1 MVRITNG
8 FIVAN
13 VTSGAY
19 NNLFKGMGYKI
30 IGENYASDSVNDDD
44 VEACECIDDNS
55 DEKFVLD
62 VVEKPIGEWNKEELK
77 KFARIKRIDISGMK
91 PSEAKNAIAAFIN
104 NE

>member
-8 FIVAN
+8 FIVAD

-30 IGENYASDSVNDDD
+30 IGEDYTIDSVNDNDT
-44 VEACECIDDNS
+44 EAYECIDDNS

-62 VVEKPIGEWNKEELK
+62 VVEKPIGEWNKEEIK
-77 KFARIKRIDISGMK
+77 KFARIKGINIYGMK
-91 PSEAKNAIAAFIN
+91 PSEAKNAIKAFI
-104 NE
+104 EKE